1 MTPMARLLKMLS
13 VAALVAVLAGCHV
26 SVDIDV
32 QMTDDGSGTITITV
46 VADKAVVDKA
56 PGLVGDLRLDDVRAA
71 GWAVEGPTATPDGGL
86 QVVLS
91 QPFSTP
97 AQANAILANV
107 NSPAGPL
114 VGITFGRVRGDDAT
128 TFTINGTLQITG
140 GLDAF
145 TDADLLAVVGATP
158 YANQLAAASIA
169 PTDAATITFTAGLPG
184 DVQST
189 TAPPGAR

>member
-1 MTPMARLLKMLS
+1 M
-13 VAALVAVLAGCHV
+13 VL
-26 SVDIDV
+26 
-32 QMTDDGSGTITITV
+32 GTITITV

-128 TFTINGTLQITG
+128 TFTINGTSADHRRARCLHRCRPAGRRRCHAVREPTG
-140 GLDAF
+140 GSEHRAH
-145 TDADLLAVVGATP
+145 
-158 YANQLAAASIA
+158 
-169 PTDAATITFTAGLPG
+169 
-184 DVQST
+184 
-189 TAPPGAR
+189 